1 MSVDLSEISILRH
14 GAAHVLAAAVRELYQ
29 GVQFAIGPA
38 IDKGFYYD
46 FKCDITFST
55 DDLEKIESKMREI
68 IARALPFKKES
79 LPKSEAIKLFREA
92 GQVFKVELAE
102 GIPDAEVTIYRI
114 GDFVDLCRG
123 PHVADTSCIPC
134 DAFKL
139 TSVSGAYW
147 RGDSSRAALQRIYG
161 VAFQTK
167 EELEEHLEMLRESQA
182 RDHRKLGCD
191 LEIFHIDES
200 APGGVF
206 WLKNGAILFDLIK
219 NYLATTIKK
228 NGYYIVQTPQILNK
242 SLWETSG
249 HWDKFRENM
258 FVLEANDA
266 TMAVKPMNCPGH
278 IIVYKTGSVK
288 SYRDL
293 PIRMA
298 EFGLCHRNEPSGSL
312 HGLMRVRAFTQDD
325 GHIFCTLEQ
334 VVSETRAFCRMLQDV
349 YEKFGF
355 SNITVKFSDRP
366 AKRAG
371 SDEVWDIAEKSLM
384 DATDA
389 AGLAYTVSSG
399 DGAFYGP
406 KLEFA
411 LKDSLGREWQ
421 CGTLQVDL
429 VLPERFG
436 IHYVDANG
444 ERQTPVMIHRAIVG
458 SLERFIGILLE
469 HHGGKLPFW
478 LAPVQIAVATVTS
491 ELNDYASEVAATL
504 QDAGFRVLLDSAN
517 EKITY
522 KIRQYSSQKIPA
534 IVVVGKKEETER
546 TVSVRLLGSNEN
558 EVIALSNG
566 AEYFEEISKKSENT

>member
-1 MSVDLSEISILRH
+1 MSVDLNEIDVLRH
-14 GAAHVLAAAVRELYQ
+14 SAAHVLAAAVRELYE

-38 IDKGFYYD
+38 IANGFYYD
-46 FKCDITFST
+46 FKCDRTFST
-55 DDLEKIESKMREI
+55 DDLEAIESKMREI
-68 IARALPFKKES
+68 IGRALPFEKES
-79 LPKSEAIKLFREA
+79 MSKSDAIKLFQDA
-92 GQVFKVELAE
+92 GQSFKVELAE
-102 GIPDAEVTIYRI
+102 GIPDDNVTIYKT

-123 PHVADTSCIPC
+123 PHIADTSCIPC

-147 RGDSSRAALQRIYG
+147 RGDSSKAALQRIYG

-167 EELEEHLEMLRESQA
+167 AELDAHLEMLRESQA
-182 RDHRKLGCD
+182 RDHRRLGCD

-200 APGGVF
+200 APGGIF
-206 WLKNGAILFDLIK
+206 WLRNGAILFELIK
-219 NYLATTIKK
+219 SYLSDTIKK
-228 NGYYIVQTPQILNK
+228 NGYYMVQTPQILNR

-249 HWDKFRENM
+249 HWEKFRENM
-258 FVLEANDA
+258 FVLESNEA

-278 IIVYKTGSVK
+278 IIVYKTGAVK

-325 GHIFCTLEQ
+325 GHIFCASDQ
-334 VVSETRAFCRMLQDV
+334 IVSETQSFCKILREV
-349 YEKFGF
+349 YAKFGF
-355 SNITVKFSDRP
+355 SEIAVKFSDRP
-366 AKRAG
+366 VKRAG
-371 SDEVWDIAEKSLM
+371 SDEVWDVAEKALIE
-384 DATDA
+384 ATDA
-389 AGLAYTVSSG
+389 SGLSYTISKG

-436 IHYVDANG
+436 IHYVDADG
-444 ERQTPVMIHRAIVG
+444 ERKTPVMIHRAIVG
-458 SLERFIGILLE
+458 SLERFIGILIE
-469 HHGGKLPFW
+469 HHGGKFPFW
-478 LAPVQIAVATVTS
+478 LAPTQIAVATVTD
-491 ELNDYASEVAATL
+491 ELAEYASEVSRIL
-504 QDAGFRVLLDSAN
+504 QESGFRVLLDSEN

-522 KIRQYSSQKIPA
+522 KIRKYSSQKIPA
-534 IVVVGKKEETER
+534 IVVVGKKEEDDKTI
-546 TVSVRLLGSNEN
+546 SVRSLGSNES
-558 EVIALSNG
+558 EVINLSSS
-566 AEYFEEISKKSENT
+566 AEYFRGVSEKSGKA